1 MLKTPSNNI
10 IPSPSYDFFKIAV
23 GLKLLYAK
31 NFSLQCWKLILC
43 TFLRSWE
50 NHPSKSP
57 ETWFVGSLDG
67 FLLKWR
73 RVFLIFAYFT
83 GQKRPQNGG
92 HIGFLRFFGPWNEQ
106 KSLRHFCRNPPKEPA
121 NQFQDFYLGGSLKNV
136 HKSNFQHIWSFSYT
150 VISNY
155 SKLQFSKNN
164 Y

>member
-1 MLKTPSNNI
+1 MTNIAIPAKSRHLNELSNSKMSRWDENMLKTPSNNI

-73 RVFLIFAYFT
+73 RVLNFFDFCLFYGSKTASKWRSYWIFEIFWPMKWAKIPT
-83 GQKRPQNGG
+83 
-92 HIGFLRFFGPWNEQ
+92 
-106 KSLRHFCRNPPKEPA
+106 SL
-121 NQFQDFYLGGSLKNV
+121 L
-136 HKSNFQHIWSFSYT
+136 
-150 VISNY
+150 
-155 SKLQFSKNN
+155 
-164 Y
+164 